1 MKRSRRRFLRLAAG
15 AAALPPLSRLARAQ
29 AYPARPM
36 TMVVPYSAGGPTDTI
51 ARIMAERMR
60 TSLGQIILVENTTG
74 AAGTIGVG
82 RVARAAPDGY
92 TISIGHWGT
101 HVVNGAIYEL
111 QYHVFNDFEPVSL
124 IATNPQI
131 IVARKT
137 VPAKDLKELIAWLNA
152 NAATATQGTAGH
164 GSGSHVSGVY
174 FQSMTGTKFQF
185 VPYRGAG
192 PAMQDLVAGQI
203 DIMIDQAANS
213 IPQVR
218 AGTIKAYAVTA
229 ESRLAAAP
237 DIPTVDEAGVP
248 GLHISIWHAL
258 WMPKGTPKDIIAK
271 LNGAV
276 VDALAD
282 AGVRKRLADLGQEIP
297 PREDQNPQTLAAYHK
312 AEIEKWWPILKAAN
326 IKGE

>member
-1 MKRSRRRFLRLAAG
+1 MTRLLAA
-15 AAALPPLSRLARAQ
+15 AAFAALTGIASATAQ
-29 AYPARPM
+29 TYPSHPI

-60 TSLGQIILVENTTG
+60 VPLGQTIIVENTTG
-74 AAGTIGVG
+74 AAGTLGVG

-101 HVVNGAIYEL
+101 HVVNGAIYSL
-111 QYHVFNDFEPVSL
+111 QYDVFNDFEPVAM

-131 IVARKT
+131 IVAKKA
-137 VPAKDLKELIAWLNA
+137 VPAKDLKELIAWLKA
-152 NAATATQGTAGH
+152 NSAKATQGTAGH

-174 FQSMTGTKFQF
+174 LQKITGAQFQF

-203 DIMIDQAANS
+203 DIMVDQAANS
-213 IPQVR
+213 LPQVR
-218 AGTIKAYAVTA
+218 SGLIKAYAVTDKT
-229 ESRLAAAP
+229 RLAAAP
-237 DIPTVDEAGVP
+237 EIPTVDEAGVP

-258 WMPKGTPKDIIAK
+258 WMPKGTPQEIIAR
-271 LNGAV
+271 LNAAV
-276 VDALAD
+276 VDTLAD
-282 AGVRKRLADLGQEIP
+282 AGTRARLADLGQEIP
-297 PREDQNPQTLAAYHK
+297 PREQQTPQALATYHK
-312 AEIEKWWPILKAAN
+312 AEIEKWWPIIKAAN

>member
-1 MKRSRRRFLRLAAG
+1 MRKPLLAMAVAALAGIAG
-15 AAALPPLSRLARAQ
+15 AHAQTYPSR
-29 AYPARPM
+29 PI

-51 ARIMAERMR
+51 ARIMAQRM
-60 TSLGQIILVENTTG
+60 SGPLGQTIIVENVTG
-74 AAGTIGVG
+74 AAGTLGVG

-101 HVVNGAIYEL
+101 HVVNGAIYTL
-111 QYHVFNDFEPVSL
+111 QYDVLNDFEPVAM

-131 IVARKT
+131 IVARKS
-137 VPAKDLKELIAWLNA
+137 VPAKDLKELIAWLKA
-152 NAATATQGTAGH
+152 NSAKATQGTAGY

-174 FQSMTGTKFQF
+174 LQNITGAQFQF

-203 DIMIDQAANS
+203 DIMVDQAANS
-213 IPQVR
+213 LPQVR
-218 AGTIKAYAVTA
+218 AGTIKAYAVTDKA
-229 ESRLAAAP
+229 RLAAAP

-258 WMPKGTPKDIIAK
+258 WMPKGTPKEIIGK
-271 LNGAV
+271 LNAV
-276 VDALAD
+276 VVETLAD
-282 AGVRKRLADLGQEIP
+282 AGVRARLAELGQEIP
-297 PREDQNPQTLAAYHK
+297 SREQQTPQALFAYHK
-312 AEIEKWWPILKAAN
+312 AEIDKWWPVIKAAN

>member
-1 MKRSRRRFLRLAAG
+1 MRKPLLAVAVITLSG
-15 AAALPPLSRLARAQ
+15 IAAAHAQTYPSR
-29 AYPARPM
+29 PI

-51 ARIMAERMR
+51 ARIMAQRM
-60 TSLGQIILVENTTG
+60 SGPLGQTIIVENVTG
-74 AAGTIGVG
+74 AAGTLGVG

-101 HVVNGAIYEL
+101 HVVNGAIYTL
-111 QYHVFNDFEPVSL
+111 QYDVLNDFEPVAM

-131 IVARKT
+131 IVARKS
-137 VPAKDLKELIAWLNA
+137 VPAKDLKELIAWLKA
-152 NAATATQGTAGH
+152 NSAKATQGTAGY

-174 FQSMTGTKFQF
+174 LQNITGAQFQF

-203 DIMIDQAANS
+203 DIMVDQAANS
-213 IPQVR
+213 LPQVR
-218 AGTIKAYAVTA
+218 AGTIKAYAVTDKA
-229 ESRLAAAP
+229 RLAAAP

-258 WMPKGTPKDIIAK
+258 WMPKGTPKEIIGK
-271 LNGAV
+271 LNAV
-276 VDALAD
+276 VVETLAD
-282 AGVRKRLADLGQEIP
+282 AGVRARLAELGQEIP
-297 PREDQNPQTLAAYHK
+297 SREQQTPQALFAYHK
-312 AEIEKWWPILKAAN
+312 AEIDKWWPVIKAAN